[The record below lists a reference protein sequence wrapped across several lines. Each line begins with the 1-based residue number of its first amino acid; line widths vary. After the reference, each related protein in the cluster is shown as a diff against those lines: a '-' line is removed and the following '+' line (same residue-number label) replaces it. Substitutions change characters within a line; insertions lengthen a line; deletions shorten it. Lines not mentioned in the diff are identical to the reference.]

1 MIIFCVYNTNLEIY
15 KGNKNGFVSKIVSC
29 SDKILQNFI
38 KKVEGKMKKIMI
50 VLTLFVLNTVLFAQQ
65 YDVPEG
71 AVLLES
77 TIMKDNGKPYLI
89 QALYRLRDGSQMS
102 VYYDADGSNEVI
114 VQKIIAAKTPA
125 EQQQILSTQ
134 KPVFNISA
142 ANMQSVYQNM
152 PGFIRYKFNDR
163 YEMSQFLKI
172 MKLIIWP
179 DGNSPSN
186 IQHVFIDRRAAYLM
200 YDKYDESW
208 SCEDSNGSSHEVRRI
223 R

>member
-1 MIIFCVYNTNLEIY
+1 MRKILIIFI
-15 KGNKNGFVSKIVSC
+15 
-29 SDKILQNFI
+29 
-38 KKVEGKMKKIMI
+38 
-50 VLTLFVLNTVLFAQQ
+50 LFVLSTVVFAQQ
-65 YDVPEG
+65 YDVPDG

-102 VYYDADGSNEVI
+102 VYYDADGRNEVI

-134 KPVFNISA
+134 RPVFNISA

-163 YEMSQFLKI
+163 YEMSQFMKI
-172 MKLIIWP
+172 MKLELN
-179 DGNSPSN
+179 DGYENYGNSPSH
-186 IQHVFIDRRAAYLM
+186 IQRMFSNGRAAAYLM

-208 SCEDSNGSSHEVRRI
+208 SCESSGGSSYHVRRV

>member
-1 MIIFCVYNTNLEIY
+1 
-15 KGNKNGFVSKIVSC
+15 
-29 SDKILQNFI
+29 
-38 KKVEGKMKKIMI
+38 MKKILI
-50 VLTLFVLNTVLFAQQ
+50 VLSLLVLSTVVFAQQ

-71 AVLLES
+71 AVLIES

-102 VYYDADGSNEVI
+102 VYYDADGRNEVI
-114 VQKIIAAKTPA
+114 VQKIIAAKTTA

-134 KPVFNISA
+134 RPVFNISA

-163 YEMSQFLKI
+163 YEMSQFMKI
-172 MKLIIWP
+172 MKLQLSYLSYY
-179 DGNSPSN
+179 GNSPSH
-186 IQHVFIDRRAAYLM
+186 IQSMFSNGGVAYLM

-208 SCEDSNGSSHEVRRI
+208 SCEAANGASYEVRRV

>member
-1 MIIFCVYNTNLEIY
+1 MKRILIISAL
-15 KGNKNGFVSKIVSC
+15 
-29 SDKILQNFI
+29 L
-38 KKVEGKMKKIMI
+38 
-50 VLTLFVLNTVLFAQQ
+50 VLSTVIFAQQ
-65 YDVPEG
+65 YEVPAG

-89 QALYRLRDGSQMS
+89 EALYRLRDGSQMS
-102 VYYDADGSNEVI
+102 VYYDADGRNEVI
-114 VQKIIAAKTPA
+114 VQKVLAAKTPA
-125 EQQQILSTQ
+125 EQQQVLSTQ
-134 KPVFNISA
+134 RPVFNISA

-172 MKLIIWP
+172 MKLQVSYF
-179 DGNSPSN
+179 GGSYSNSPAD
-186 IQHVFIDRRAAYLM
+186 IQGVYASRGRGPAYLM

-208 SCEDSNGSSHEVRRI
+208 SCEDSGGDSHNVRRV

>member
-1 MIIFCVYNTNLEIY
+1 MR
-15 KGNKNGFVSKIVSC
+15 
-29 SDKILQNFI
+29 KIL
-38 KKVEGKMKKIMI
+38 I
-50 VLTLFVLNTVLFAQQ
+50 VLALLVLSTVVFAQQ

-89 QALYRLRDGSQMS
+89 QALYKLRDGSQMS
-102 VYYDADGSNEVI
+102 VYYDADGRNEVI

-134 KPVFNISA
+134 RPVFNISA

-152 PGFIRYKFNDR
+152 PGFIRYKFNNR

-172 MKLIIWP
+172 MKLII
-179 DGNSPSN
+179 DRGMYGSDNSPSH
-186 IQHVFIDRRAAYLM
+186 IQEIFNSSGKPAYLM

-208 SCEDSNGSSHEVRRI
+208 SCESNVNKLSLQQFDFWL
-223 R
+223 

>member
-1 MIIFCVYNTNLEIY
+1 
-15 KGNKNGFVSKIVSC
+15 
-29 SDKILQNFI
+29 
-38 KKVEGKMKKIMI
+38 MKKILI
-50 VLTLFVLNTVLFAQQ
+50 VLTLLVLSTVVFAQQ

-71 AVLLES
+71 ALLLES
-77 TIMKDNGKPYLI
+77 TVMKNNGKPYLI

-102 VYYDADGSNEVI
+102 VYYDADGRNEVI

-134 KPVFNISA
+134 RPVFNISA

-163 YEMSQFLKI
+163 YEMSQFMKI
-172 MKLIIWP
+172 MKLSLESNYSGVG
-179 DGNSPSN
+179 GNSPSG
-186 IQHVFIDRRAAYLM
+186 IQYIFRSSRPAYLM
-200 YDKYDESW
+200 YDKYDETW
-208 SCEDSNGSSHEVRRI
+208 SCESSSGESFHVRRI

>member
-1 MIIFCVYNTNLEIY
+1 
-15 KGNKNGFVSKIVSC
+15 
-29 SDKILQNFI
+29 
-38 KKVEGKMKKIMI
+38 MKKILI
-50 VLTLFVLNTVLFAQQ
+50 VLALLVLSTVVFAQQ

-89 QALYRLRDGSQMS
+89 QALYKLRDGSQMS
-102 VYYDADGSNEVI
+102 VYYDADGRNEVI

-134 KPVFNISA
+134 RPVFNISA

-163 YEMSQFLKI
+163 YEMSQFMKI
-172 MKLIIWP
+172 MKLELSNGGY
-179 DGNSPSN
+179 GNSPSH
-186 IQHVFIDRRAAYLM
+186 IQGMFSNGRAAYLM

-208 SCEDSNGSSHEVRRI
+208 SCESASGTSREVRRV

>member
-1 MIIFCVYNTNLEIY
+1 
-15 KGNKNGFVSKIVSC
+15 
-29 SDKILQNFI
+29 
-38 KKVEGKMKKIMI
+38 MKKLLI
-50 VLTLFVLNTVLFAQQ
+50 VLALLVLSTVVFAQQ

-102 VYYDADGSNEVI
+102 VYYDADGRNEVI
-114 VQKIIAAKTPA
+114 VQKIIAAKTPT
-125 EQQQILSTQ
+125 EQQQILSTHR
-134 KPVFNISA
+134 PVFNISA

-163 YEMSQFLKI
+163 YEMSQFMKI
-172 MKLIIWP
+172 MKLSLESNYQ
-179 DGNSPSN
+179 DVGGNSPFGLQYIFQS
-186 IQHVFIDRRAAYLM
+186 RGAAYLM

-208 SCEDSNGSSHEVRRI
+208 SCEDSYGKSYHVKRVR
-223 R
+223 

>member
-1 MIIFCVYNTNLEIY
+1 MR
-15 KGNKNGFVSKIVSC
+15 
-29 SDKILQNFI
+29 KILAVFTFLALGTA
-38 KKVEGKMKKIMI
+38 V
-50 VLTLFVLNTVLFAQQ
+50 FAQQ

-89 QALYRLRDGSQMS
+89 EALYKLKDGSQMS
-102 VYYDADGSNEVI
+102 VYYDADGRNEVI
-114 VQKIIAAKTPA
+114 VQKVLAAKTPA

-172 MKLIIWP
+172 MKLHVSSRYQSSSYT
-179 DGNSPSN
+179 GNSPAYLQDIYQS
-186 IQHVFIDRRAAYLM
+186 RGKPAYLM

-208 SCEDSNGSSHEVRRI
+208 SCEDTQGNSHNVVKAR
-223 R
+223 

>member
-1 MIIFCVYNTNLEIY
+1 
-15 KGNKNGFVSKIVSC
+15 
-29 SDKILQNFI
+29 
-38 KKVEGKMKKIMI
+38 MKKILI
-50 VLTLFVLNTVLFAQQ
+50 VLILLVLSTVLFAQQ
-65 YDVPEG
+65 YDVPDG

-89 QALYRLRDGSQMS
+89 QALYKLRDGSQMS
-102 VYYDADGSNEVI
+102 VYYDADGRNEVI

-134 KPVFNISA
+134 RPIFNISA

-152 PGFIRYKFNDR
+152 PGFILYKFRDR
-163 YEMSQFLKI
+163 YEMSQFMKI
-172 MKLIIWP
+172 MKLELQYNGY
-179 DGNSPSN
+179 GNSPSH
-186 IQHVFIDRRAAYLM
+186 IQSMFSNGRAAYLM

-208 SCEDSNGSSHEVRRI
+208 SCESSSGTSHEVRRV